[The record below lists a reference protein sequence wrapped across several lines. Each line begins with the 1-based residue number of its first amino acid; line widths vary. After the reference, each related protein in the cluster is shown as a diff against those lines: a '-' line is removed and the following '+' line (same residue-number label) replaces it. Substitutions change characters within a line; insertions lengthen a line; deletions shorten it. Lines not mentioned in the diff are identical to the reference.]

1 MATELSVIV
10 DRIVIDDSGA
20 TAGAAKVDRAYR
32 KVEASADQAAKA
44 NSAFTRGVSAVAS
57 ASATVARELAELAG
71 AAGTM
76 AVAVMDAERA
86 WMAFEVAVG
95 TAKRGVTGFRREIAE
110 NVVETALFRSEV
122 QSASNALD
130 LLAATTGAIGVGLS
144 LKEMTER
151 ATEYNNAMVILQ
163 STAGSQAGM
172 VQDRLYDIGQAAS
185 TSATDLAALTKS
197 LGGMEGGIHGA
208 LNVVEGVALAM
219 SSIPTTAEASTAA
232 LRQFTQAMQA
242 GVLRGDEFQSVMEGS
257 PGLVDALVRG
267 LQLAAP
273 ELEVTKNNLR
283 SLAEEGELTSD
294 RLSRAF
300 TAVLPSLREMAAETE
315 LTLDQQ
321 AQRLEN
327 AVTQFSGR
335 VFNRAGMS
343 ETVGRTFDGLI
354 ERFERIENQNA
365 AVIVIERVA
374 AAADLASRAVFV
386 LADNM
391 GLLIG
396 VWATWNIAKSA
407 VGLAL
412 FVRGIE
418 AGRAA
423 MALLAGTAQMAGPIL
438 TSTFRAA
445 GLEAANAANQTA
457 RLQATINS
465 GLVKNVGALGM
476 TAALGINPLNILVTL
491 LGVAATGWVAYASS
505 ASDAQKATMLMADT
519 TDMVRDGMA
528 EASKTTASAA
538 EAMAEYA
545 RQSDKVATQRAI
557 TNIET
562 QMAALDDAAE
572 TVTARLY
579 AMGDIRTMGPMAAR
593 VAKLRLAFQRGTITI
608 DGMREALAG
617 IVETDPDW
625 RRRAEG
631 VYEASDAYDDA
642 ARNVRRAEAAL
653 AAIKGTATDAQLAL
667 LGIGEAMDRAGGR
680 RPGAGDMDME
690 GGGCDRSADDD
701 AYHRRI
707 ESAEQAAEAVAAIH
721 QTALLQRLDDTE
733 RALAEEQVRYQE
745 HLERLHALE
754 MEGASHTDVYQARE
768 AVKRAHE
775 ARMLQIHID
784 RLEREKAEQARV
796 NGDLVALIQQ
806 NELRIARLKGDTVR
820 EITLRHEQMLARI
833 QDLADEGADAQLVAQ
848 ARATAGVIASIETRE
863 AREAEATAASVQNAE
878 TTATAWERAASR
890 MSDAVVS
897 APSVSGGKSEGQ
909 FEDGKQYKIHTA
921 QGGRNAAREQVAS
934 ILANDPYNPGPSRS
948 LASYGAANAKPGS
961 FNWAKA
967 SSIMAAT
974 LKAYRRQQQYD
985 AEQELKRWMYETM
998 SATEK
1003 VEQDYRNT
1011 IDKITEYEKWGV
1023 DERLTATMREMA
1035 EKKRMMDRARA
1046 EEQQAQKQHASA
1058 MAGINAGIYP
1068 EGTWVNGVYLPLGSP
1083 GLPGHVA
1090 NGNNLGG
1097 AWRASG
1103 MGGSDMPWLPDSAKQ
1118 NLVYPQPVTPSNDDS
1133 GSSWQA
1139 AQAVLDQMALER
1151 ERSSRTARHLYF
1163 SSSLGKPKGF
1173 QGTPLSPNARFQRY
1187 AEGGIAGHPPGTV
1200 PAFLERNTE
1209 AAVPLKSG
1217 RIPVEIRERAAP
1229 SRTARQGPDTAP
1241 TRPISVALHV
1251 HGVSDADS
1259 FRRSEGQ
1266 VAARLSR
1273 LVARAARST

>member
-1 MATELSVIV
+1 
-10 DRIVIDDSGA
+10 
-20 TAGAAKVDRAYR
+20 
-32 KVEASADQAAKA
+32 
-44 NSAFTRGVSAVAS
+44 
-57 ASATVARELAELAG
+57 
-71 AAGTM
+71 
-76 AVAVMDAERA
+76 
-86 WMAFEVAVG
+86 MAFEVAVG

-151 ATEYNNAMVILQ
+151 ATEYNNAMVILR

-267 LQLAAP
+267 LQQAAP

-519 TDMVRDGMA
+519 TDMIRDGMA

-562 QMAALDDAAE
+562 QMEALEDAAD

-593 VAKLRLAFQRGTITI
+593 VAKLRLEFQRGTITI

-642 ARNVRRAEAAL
+642 ARNVRKAEAAL

-667 LGIGEAMDRAGGR
+667 LGVGDAMDSAGGR
-680 RPGAGDMDME
+680 RPGAGDMDVD
-690 GGGCDRSADDD
+690 GGGFDRDAEDD

-707 ESAEQAAEAVAAIH
+707 ESAEQAADAVSSIH

-733 RALAEEQVRYQE
+733 RTLMEEQVRYQE
-745 HLERLHALE
+745 HLERLRELE
-754 MEGASHTDVYQARE
+754 LEGAGYTEVYEARQ
-768 AVKRAHE
+768 AVKAAHE
-775 ARMLQIHID
+775 ARMLEIHRERLD
-784 RLEREKAEQARV
+784 RETAEQARA
-796 NGDLVALIQQ
+796 NGDIVALIQQ
-806 NELRIARLKGDTVR
+806 NEIRIARMKGQTIR
-820 EITLRHEQMLARI
+820 EIELKHQQTLERI
-833 QDLADEGADAQLVAQ
+833 AQWADEGADAQLVAQ
-848 ARATAGVIASIETRE
+848 ARATAGVIKAIELRE
-863 AREAEATAASVQNAE
+863 AREKAATAASVQNAE
-878 TTATAWERAASR
+878 TTASAWEQAAAR
-890 MSDAVVS
+890 IAAAGSDVDFKID
-897 APSVSGGKSEGQ
+897 SGGGSSGSSGQKMSFWIPGLYQQKKIEEFPGELAKAGVSKQAQRMADMDGLPAIDTRLKIDRYGVHGNPSTRSEIDEHWSEKLRRMVEAQRRIDQAQQDIASMNQRLQEQLVRERGD
-909 FEDGKQYKIHTA
+909 ELAILEMEHRKTIERITRMERDGADAAMVAAAKKTA
-921 QGGRNAAREQVAS
+921 QKIYLMKKEELEARRIEEE
-934 ILANDPYNPGPSRS
+934 
-948 LASYGAANAKPGS
+948 AK
-961 FNWAKA
+961 
-967 SSIMAAT
+967 
-974 LKAYRRQQQYD
+974 R
-985 AEQELKRWMYETM
+985 
-998 SATEK
+998 
-1003 VEQDYRNT
+1003 
-1011 IDKITEYEKWGV
+1011 
-1023 DERLTATMREMA
+1023 
-1035 EKKRMMDRARA
+1035 RA
-1046 EEQQAQKQHASA
+1046 EE
-1058 MAGINAGIYP
+1058 AGGGNRKKGGALPFGRYGP
-1068 EGTWVNGVYLPLGSP
+1068 GTWINGLYYSRPVDMLGP
-1083 GLPGHVA
+1083 MTK
-1090 NGNNLGG
+1090 NGDMMVPREVMNNLG
-1097 AWRASG
+1097 SG
-1103 MGGSDMPWLPDSAKQ
+1103 
-1118 NLVYPQPVTPSNDDS
+1118 Y
-1133 GSSWQA
+1133 
-1139 AQAVLDQMALER
+1139 
-1151 ERSSRTARHLYF
+1151 
-1163 SSSLGKPKGF
+1163 
-1173 QGTPLSPNARFQRY
+1173 RY

-1209 AAVPLKSG
+1209 AAVPLRSG

-1229 SRTARQGPDTAP
+1229 SRVGRQPADKAP
-1241 TRPISVALHV
+1241 ARPISVALHV
-1251 HGVSDADS
+1251 HGVNDADS

-1273 LVARAARST
+1273 LVARAARGT